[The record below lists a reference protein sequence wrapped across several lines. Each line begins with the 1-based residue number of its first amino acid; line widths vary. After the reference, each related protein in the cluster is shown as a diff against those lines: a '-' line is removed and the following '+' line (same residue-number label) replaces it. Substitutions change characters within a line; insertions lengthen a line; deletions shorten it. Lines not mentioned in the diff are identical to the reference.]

1 MYTHLIVTRV
11 DTQVAGH
18 GKSTAQE
25 EEGIEEIEDDHDKRI
40 EDQIVLDRCGDQVE
54 E

>member
-1 MYTHLIVTRV
+1 M
-11 DTQVAGH
+11 DAQVAGH

-25 EEGIEEIEDDHDKRI
+25 EEGIEEIEADHDKRI
-40 EDQIVLDRCGDQVE
+40 EDQILFDRCGDQVE